1 MKTTT
6 SNPAHSEIADADEST
21 SDENKP
27 SPFVKILDSIKPEN
41 PISMKSA
48 FYTVLGLHLLA
59 VAGLVAFSANSSAQ
73 ASQLAEDKKY
83 VLENAP
89 MVGVESSE
97 TPKAKP
103 EKEPA
108 RPTVVVEQKAVPK
121 PKIIQRVPDKP
132 NPNYPQFAREY
143 VVQKGDTFTR
153 IVKKYRL
160 DAAKLKSI
168 NGIKDENKLA
178 VGQKLK
184 LL

>member
-1 MKTTT
+1 MKTT
-6 SNPAHSEIADADEST
+6 SSSPAHSEIADTEETT
-21 SDENKP
+21 SSEASP
-27 SPFVKILDSIKPEN
+27 SAFVKILDSIKPEN
-41 PISMKSA
+41 PISLKSA
-48 FYTVLGLHLLA
+48 FFTVLGLHLLA

-73 ASQLAEDKKY
+73 ATQLAEDKKY

-89 MVGVESSE
+89 MVGVETSE

-108 RPTVVVEQKAVPK
+108 KPTVVVEQKAAPK
-121 PKIIQRVPDKP
+121 PKIVQKVPEKP
-132 NPNYPQFAREY
+132 NPNYPQFARDY
-143 VVQKGDTFTR
+143 VVKQGDTFTK

-160 DAAKLKSI
+160 DAAKLKSL

>member
-6 SNPAHSEIADADEST
+6 SSPAHSEIADADEST
-21 SDENKP
+21 SDETKP

-108 RPTVVVEQKAVPK
+108 RPTVVVEHKAVPK
-121 PKIIQRVPDKP
+121 PKIIQRVPEK
-132 NPNYPQFAREY
+132 PNYPQFAREY

-160 DAAKLKSI
+160 DATKLKSI

>member
-6 SNPAHSEIADADEST
+6 CNPAHSEIADADEST
-21 SDENKP
+21 SGETKP

-41 PISMKSA
+41 PISLKSA
-48 FYTVLGLHLLA
+48 FFTVLGLHLLA

-73 ASQLAEDKKY
+73 SSRLAEDKKY
-83 VLENAP
+83 ALENAP
-89 MVGVESSE
+89 MVGVESAE

-108 RPTVVVEQKAVPK
+108 KPTVVVEQIAVPK
-121 PKIIQRVPDKP
+121 PKIIQKAPEKP

-153 IVKKYRL
+153 IVRKYRL
-160 DAAKLKSI
+160 DAAKLKSL
-168 NGIKDENKLA
+168 NGIKDENKLV